1 MLGLLSI
8 CKRWRKGCSFPPK
21 KCFFRGVFSPRGTHK
36 VHPVFGQPV
45 EALEEEEE
53 GEEGDEARAEVV
65 PEDGEGQAGLRHS
78 VPRPLQEVLRESG

>member
-1 MLGLLSI
+1 M
-8 CKRWRKGCSFPPK
+8 
-21 KCFFRGVFSPRGTHK
+21 
-36 VHPVFGQPV
+36 

>member
-1 MLGLLSI
+1 MGLLSI
-8 CKRWRKGCSFPPK
+8 CKRSGERVEIFPQKG
-21 KCFFRGVFSPRGTHK
+21 FFTPVFSPPGTHK
-36 VHPVFGQPV
+36 VHPVFSQPV

-78 VPRPLQEVLRESG
+78 VPRPLE